1 MLTLLYLRIPLMVML
16 LFYGANFSQM
26 RGLGAAHRGKAYC
39 GKSHVYEGIRS
50 GGKNDA
56 YICRCCLPYP
66 LVFDGQQTVDERSS
80 RRTAV
85 L

>member
-56 YICRCCLPYP
+56 YICRRHLPFA
-66 LVFDGQQTVDERSS
+66 LIFDEQQTVDGSS
-80 RRTAV
+80 RHRTTA